1 MTFEERYTFQFRRG
15 TPEQWEHKNTILKEG
30 EPGFAICE
38 KNFKIGDGITPWND
52 LEYFLPEDQVDI
64 LEAIQEHIDS
74 LTPHPIYDDGP
85 SFDLL
90 YQNAKV

>member
-1 MTFEERYTFQFRRG
+1 MTFEERYTFKFRRG
-15 TPEQWEHKNTILKEG
+15 TSEQWEHKNTILDEG
-30 EPGFAICE
+30 EPGVCG

-52 LEYFLPEDQVDI
+52 LDYFLPEDQIDVIEI
-64 LEAIQEHIDS
+64 LQAHIDS